1 MSSVIKTARISETP
15 LSLERSPR
23 QAGER
28 RPPQRES
35 ATAPASIAAPAVPAP
50 RVDARVTAEALAPT
64 LPPAPP
70 PPDVAQREA
79 ERQDL
84 VRRQERAES
93 EGYERGLQRA
103 AAESERQRKE
113 ELQRLRALAESLEA
127 ERNRFASRLEDG
139 AVEIVFE
146 SLARLLGHAL
156 AGSAGVAAAVRE
168 VIDQHAAGQKTLAIR
183 VAPADLELLGEAG
196 IATIRSG
203 LRADIQFEADE
214 RLHPGGCLI
223 DMPSGSLDAR
233 LEFQME
239 RLKQALLD
247 ARRAGE

>member
-1 MSSVIKTARISETP
+1 MSSVIKTARISQTP

-23 QAGER
+23 QGAER
-28 RPPQRES
+28 RPPQREPVHIP
-35 ATAPASIAAPAVPAP
+35 PAGGVAP
-50 RVDARVTAEALAPT
+50 RVEARVAAEALAPVPQ
-64 LPPAPP
+64 LAPALAPP
-70 PPDVAQREA
+70 PDAAQREA

-93 EGYERGLQRA
+93 EGYERGLQKA
-103 AAESERQRKE
+103 AVESERQRKE
-113 ELQRLRALAESLEA
+113 ELQRLRALTESLEA
-127 ERNRFASRLEDG
+127 ERNRFVGRLEDG

-146 SLARLLGHAL
+146 SLARLLGRAL

-196 IATIRSG
+196 IAAIRSG

-247 ARRAGE
+247 ARRSGE